1 MTYRFMERHGSGFA
15 VKKMSTVL
23 GVNRSGYYAYLVG
36 APSPRATENER
47 LQALIR
53 QIWGKSRELYGS
65 PRITVELHS
74 QGIRCGK
81 NRVARLMREAGIRSQ
96 TRKAFRVTT
105 KSSGGLTEA
114 EDLVQRRFRAERP
127 GQVWVSDITYIR
139 TREGWLYLAA
149 VLDLY
154 NRAVVGWALERRVSQ
169 ELVLTAL
176 NQALLQY
183 PPEKGLIFH
192 ADRGGQYRGQQM
204 KRLLALHGL
213 RPSLGRRGDCYDNA
227 AMESF
232 FSTLKSELIH
242 RTKFRTEQEAQR
254 GIYEYIEVYYN
265 RQRRHSTLNYQTP
278 VEYACAT
285 TQP

>member
-1 MTYRFMERHGSGFA
+1 MKYRFMERYGSGFA
-15 VKKMSTVL
+15 VRKMSEVL
-23 GVNRSGYYAYLVG
+23 GVSRSGYYVSKVAG
-36 APSPRATENER
+36 PRAKENER
-47 LQALIR
+47 LGALIR
-53 QIWGKSRELYGS
+53 QLWMKSRELYGS
-65 PRITVELHS
+65 PRITFELRS
-74 QGIRCGK
+74 QGVRCGK

-114 EDLVQRRFRAERP
+114 EDLVQRRFRADRP

-139 TREGWLYLAA
+139 TGEGWLYLAA

-169 ELVLTAL
+169 ELVLAAL
-176 NQALLQY
+176 NQALLRH

-204 KRLLALHGL
+204 KRLLTLHGL
-213 RPSLGRRGDCYDNA
+213 RPSLGKRGDCYDNA

-242 RTKFRTEQEAQR
+242 RTKLRTEREARQR
-254 GIYEYIEVYYN
+254 IYEYIEVYYN

-278 VEYACAT
+278 AEYANAT
-285 TQP
+285 NHP